1 MGRKRYFIQG
11 EAAWEGLHL
20 QELWEQE
27 VAVLTPLAIRYLS
40 CSRLQAVQLSLFLR
54 WRSSCVKITVNPR
67 SFLIFPSAV
76 RVFCDQ
82 FPWDHWPGELWCS
95 VGRGLR
101 QQVRVRESQLRF
113 RGSFK
118 KSCRLL
124 CSLRKYNKMKSGTS
138 LPLVASQ

>member
-54 WRSSCVKITVNPR
+54 CCSSCVKIAVNPR
-67 SFLIFPSAV
+67 SFLIFPLQLLV
-76 RVFCDQ
+76 
-82 FPWDHWPGELWCS
+82 S
-95 VGRGLR
+95 VTG
-101 QQVRVRESQLRF
+101 F
-113 RGSFK
+113 RGITDLG
-118 KSCRLL
+118 SCEALW
-124 CSLRKYNKMKSGTS
+124 GE
-138 LPLVASQ
+138 A